1 MNNREHA
8 MAILN
13 YQSYDRMPVVH
24 FGFWNETLEK
34 WAEEGH
40 ITAEQARKWGDGNAA
55 DFEVGNKL
63 GFDFNWYR
71 VFGVYTNLLPPFERK
86 VLEVMPDGMRKEV
99 NGDGV
104 VILQKDD
111 ATGIPTE
118 IDHLF
123 KGRKEWD
130 ELFKPRM
137 LPDEKRIFRPEPVI
151 GDLQRGDQ
159 AADAPRARFRDHINE
174 IVDEVQRTDR
184 DRPIGLMCGS
194 LYGRIRDIVG
204 MVNLSYLQADDPDL
218 FDEMIGTFA
227 DLCYWATEKALET
240 YGDTWDFGHFWEDIC
255 FRSGPLVSPRVLQA
269 ESRPAISAHHRS
281 AARPRDQH
289 RLAGLRRQDRRADPH
304 LVRERRQHHV
314 PDRGRH
320 LECQHRA
327 VAGEIRAGTSRRRR
341 HGQEGVRLRLCGD
354 RCRSRAPEAVDR
366 PGRLHPL
373 PRSSDCA
380 GRQMGERAVLL
391 RANAQDVRRVICR
404 GDPLRSPDGAGA
416 RPCPYK
422 MGEL

>member
-1 MNNREHA
+1 MNNRERA

-218 FDEMIGTFA
+218 FDEMIVTFA

-240 YGDTWDFGHFWEDIC
+240 YGDNWDFGHFWEDIC
-255 FRSGPLVSPRVLQA
+255 FRSGPLVSPRVFKQKVGPQYRRITDLLHGHGINIVSLDCDGKIDALIPTWFENGVNTMFPIEVGTWNASIAPWREKYGPELRGVGGMDKKVFAYDFAAIDA
-269 ESRPAISAHHRS
+269 EVE
-281 AARPRDQH
+281 
-289 RLAGLRRQDRRADPH
+289 RLK
-304 LVRERRQHHV
+304 
-314 PDRGRH
+314 
-320 LECQHRA
+320 
-327 VAGEIRAGTSRRRR
+327 
-341 HGQEGVRLRLCGD
+341 
-354 RCRSRAPEAVDR
+354 
-366 PGRLHPL
+366 PL
-373 PRSSDCA
+373 IDL
-380 GRQMGERAVLL
+380 GGY
-391 RANAQDVRRVICR
+391 I
-404 GDPLRSPDGAGA
+404 
-416 RPCPYK
+416 PCPDHRIAPDAKWENVQYYCEQMRK
-422 MGEL
+422 TFGG

>member
-1 MNNREHA
+1 MNNRERA

-24 FGFWNETLEK
+24 FGFWNETLEM
-34 WAEEGH
+34 WAAEGH
-40 ITAEQARKWGDGNAA
+40 ITAEQARAWGDGNAA
-55 DFEVGNKL
+55 DFAVGNKL

-86 VLEVMPDGMRKEV
+86 VLEVMPDGTRKEV

-111 ATGIPTE
+111 ATGIPAE

-151 GDLQRGDQ
+151 GDLQRNDQTGDTRQ
-159 AADAPRARFRDHINE
+159 ARFRKHIQE

-184 DRPIGLMCGS
+184 DRPLGLMCGS

-204 MVNLSYLQADDPDL
+204 MVNLSYLQADDPAL
-218 FDEMIGTFA
+218 FDEMIVTFA

-240 YGDTWDFGHFWEDIC
+240 YGDNWDFGHFWEDIC
-255 FRSGPLVSPRVLQA
+255 FKSGPLVSPRVFKQKVGPHYRRITDLLHSHGINIVSLDCDGKIDALIPTWIENGVNTMFPIEVGTWNASIAPWREKYGRELRGIGGMDKKVFAYDYAAIDA
-269 ESRPAISAHHRS
+269 EVE
-281 AARPRDQH
+281 
-289 RLAGLRRQDRRADPH
+289 RLKA
-304 LVRERRQHHV
+304 LV
-314 PDRGRH
+314 DLG
-320 LECQHRA
+320 
-327 VAGEIRAGTSRRRR
+327 GFI
-341 HGQEGVRLRLCGD
+341 
-354 RCRSRAPEAVDR
+354 
-366 PGRLHPL
+366 
-373 PRSSDCA
+373 
-380 GRQMGERAVLL
+380 
-391 RANAQDVRRVICR
+391 
-404 GDPLRSPDGAGA
+404 
-416 RPCPYK
+416 PCPDHRIAPDAKWENVQHYCEAMRK
-422 MGEL
+422 TFGG